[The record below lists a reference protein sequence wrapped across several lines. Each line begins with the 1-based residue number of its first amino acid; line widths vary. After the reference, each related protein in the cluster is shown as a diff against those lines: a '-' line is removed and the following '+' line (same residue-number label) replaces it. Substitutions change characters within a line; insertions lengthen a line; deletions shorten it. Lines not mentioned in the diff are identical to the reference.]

1 MNTVK
6 KGGKN
11 RSGSQDEEGGGE
23 VNEIE
28 EVELGSQV
36 RWGGQ
41 GEGWEL
47 GRNQTSGAKVGVWPW
62 EWVTEVGWKRNH
74 W

>member
-11 RSGSQDEEGGGE
+11 RRGSQDKEGGGE
-23 VNEIE
+23 VNETE

-36 RWGGQ
+36 RGV
-41 GEGWEL
+41 
-47 GRNQTSGAKVGVWPW
+47 GRVKDGN
-62 EWVTEVGWKRNH
+62 
-74 W
+74 